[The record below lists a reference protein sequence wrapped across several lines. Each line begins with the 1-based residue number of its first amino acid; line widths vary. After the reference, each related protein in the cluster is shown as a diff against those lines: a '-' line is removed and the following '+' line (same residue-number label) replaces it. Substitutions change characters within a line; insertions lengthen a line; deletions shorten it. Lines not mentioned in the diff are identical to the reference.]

1 MNDTY
6 TPHNLP
12 LQTGIIDQLS
22 FINELIDA
30 TSKFEVYI

>member
-12 LQTGIIDQLS
+12 LQTGIIGQLS
-22 FINELIDA
+22 FISVKIKKLLVKNERQ
-30 TSKFEVYI
+30 